1 VFGYDIKDPVIKG
14 MLDSF
19 KLKPAEAEVK

>member
-1 VFGYDIKDPVIKG
+1 VFGYDIKNLVIKG

-19 KLKPAEAEVK
+19 KLKPAEAEAK